1 MTRPTSIRSFSG
13 IMIILILLVAIVCS
27 AVNVIGYLP
36 VNSREVISVSKSGTP
51 SKSDS
56 QLPEKIEVEN
66 DLKSNDHFFFIQE
79 VSEFFEVDT
88 KISQSAFLYNVFRF
102 CVNTTRTPQYL
113 VQRSILI

>member
-13 IMIILILLVAIVCS
+13 ILIISILLVAIVCS
-27 AVNVIGYLP
+27 AVNVLGYLP
-36 VNSREVISVSKSGTP
+36 ANSREVISVSKSGTP

-66 DLKSNDHFFFIQE
+66 DQKSNDHFFFIQE

-102 CVNTTRTPQYL
+102 RVNTTRTPQYL